1 VVPGTNYQTVSC
13 DILTNR
19 LGQLARFPPGIRYP
33 VCHHS
38 PLPRSPTSTDT
49 LRQAFPGPN
58 FNFAVAL
65 GFLANPGYRPL
76 GAILGFIGIFSPG
89 ILLKLGL
96 LPLYASWRDKPI
108 ARSIIRG
115 LNASAA
121 GLVFTAVWQLFLV
134 GYIYYSADGQGGNGQ
149 TVSGPLTA
157 DPFWA
162 VVSSG
167 AFLACRT
174 FGIAPWAAIPAGG
187 VAGLAWY
194 GVQSSR

>member
-1 VVPGTNYQTVSC
+1 M
-13 DILTNR
+13 
-19 LGQLARFPPGIRYP
+19 GQFTRFPACFRNS
-33 VCHHS
+33 VRHS
-38 PLPRSPTSTDT
+38 TPLPGM
-49 LRQAFPGPN
+49 LGLMFRQAFPGPN

-134 GYIYYSADGQGGNGQ
+134 GYIYYSADGLGGNGQ

-174 FGIAPWAAIPAGG
+174 FGVPPWAAIPAGG

-194 GVQSSR
+194 GVQSTRS